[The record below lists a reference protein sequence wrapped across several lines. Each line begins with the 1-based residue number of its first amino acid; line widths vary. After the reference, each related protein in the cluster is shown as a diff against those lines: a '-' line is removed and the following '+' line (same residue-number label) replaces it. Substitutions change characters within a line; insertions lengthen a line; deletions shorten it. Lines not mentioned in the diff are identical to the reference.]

1 MSINWLLVIMML
13 VMTWCGA
20 FGGYFLKLA
29 SDTDMKRDLPILAK
43 WLIVG
48 LLSYGSGAI
57 LNIIALRYMPYTIV
71 FPLTSITYI
80 WTFILS
86 YTLLG
91 EPITKRKIAGVV
103 LIILGAVCL
112 VL

>member
-1 MSINWLLVIMML
+1 MLL

-29 SDTDMKRDLPILAK
+29 SDTDLKKDLPVLVK

-57 LNIIALRYMPYTIV
+57 LNIIVLRYMPYTVV

-86 YTLLG
+86 YVLLG
-91 EPITKRKIAGVV
+91 EPITKRKLAGIL
-103 LIILGAVCL
+103 LIIVGAVFL

>member
-1 MSINWLLVIMML
+1 
-13 VMTWCGA
+13 MTWCGA

-29 SDTDMKRDLPILAK
+29 SDTDLKTERPALIR
-43 WLIVG
+43 WLIIG
-48 LLSYGSGAI
+48 LLSYGAGAI
-57 LNIIALRYMPYTIV
+57 LNIIALGYMPYTIV

-86 YTLLG
+86 YRLLG
-91 EPITKRKIAGVV
+91 EPITKRKMAGIA
-103 LIILGAVCL
+103 LIIIGAICL

>member
-1 MSINWLLVIMML
+1 MSINLLLILMLL

-29 SDTDMKRDLPILAK
+29 SDTDLKKELPVLVK
-43 WLIVG
+43 WLIIG

-57 LNIIALRYMPYTIV
+57 LNIIVLRYMPYTIV

-80 WTFILS
+80 WTFVLS
-86 YTLLG
+86 YFLLG
-91 EPITKRKIAGVV
+91 EPITKRKLLGIG
-103 LIILGAVCL
+103 LIIIGAVCL
-112 VL
+112 VI

>member
-1 MSINWLLVIMML
+1 MLL

-29 SDTDMKRDLPILAK
+29 SGTDLKFERPA
-43 WLIVG
+43 LIRRLIIG
-48 LLSYGSGAI
+48 LLSYGAGAV
-57 LNIIALRYMPYTIV
+57 LNIFALRYMAYTIV

-86 YTLLG
+86 YVLLG

-103 LIILGAVCL
+103 LIMAGAVCL

>member
-1 MSINWLLVIMML
+1 MLL

-29 SDTDMKRDLPILAK
+29 SDTDLKKDFPVLVK

-57 LNIIALRYMPYTIV
+57 LNIIVLRYMPYTVV

-86 YTLLG
+86 YVLLG
-91 EPITKRKIAGVV
+91 EPITKRKLAGIL
-103 LIILGAVCL
+103 LIIVGAVFL

>member
-1 MSINWLLVIMML
+1 MSITSLLVLMML

-29 SDTDMKRDLPILAK
+29 SDTDFKRDLPNLVK

-57 LNIIALRYMPYTIV
+57 LNIIALRYLPYTVV

-91 EPITKRKIAGVV
+91 EPITKRKMAGVA
-103 LIILGAVCL
+103 LIIIGAICL

>member
-1 MSINWLLVIMML
+1 MTINWLLALLLL

-29 SDTDMKRDLPILAK
+29 SGTDLKNDRPALFRRLVI
-43 WLIVG
+43 G

-57 LNIIALRYMPYTIV
+57 LNIIALRYMPYTVV

-80 WTFILS
+80 WTFVLS
-86 YTLLG
+86 YFLLG
-91 EPITKRKIAGVV
+91 EPITKRKIAGIV
-103 LIILGAVCL
+103 LIIAGAVCL